1 MTEARLFKAGGSQAV
16 RLPKEFR
23 FEGDRVHIRREGSRV
38 ILEPHE
44 PGRPRTPEEVEA
56 WLKSIQIPDFM
67 PEGRQ
72 QPPPQ
77 ERDWPDEV

>member
-1 MTEARLFKAGGSQAV
+1 MAEAKLFKVGGSQAV
-16 RLPKEFR
+16 RLPKAFR
-23 FEGDRVHIRREGSRV
+23 FEGDRVSIRREGVRV
-38 ILEPHE
+38 ILEPVT
-44 PGRPRTPEEVEA
+44 PGRPSTPEEIRA

-77 ERDWPDEV
+77 ERDWGDDF